1 MRRAPRQK
9 QSGAERD
16 WTNKRLRSAFGL
28 NQQSGRGK
36 YSKRQLARRRRRVP
50 ISDD

>member
-16 WTNKRLRSAFGL
+16 WTNRKLRSAFGL
-28 NQQSGRGK
+28 NQRSGRGK
-36 YSKRQLARRRRRVP
+36 YSKHQLARRRRRMP
-50 ISDD
+50 IKDE